1 MNVESD
7 LSLHCLDS
15 VLILLNATG
24 CLSGTT
30 MNQHSI
36 NVGSISLC
44 SINTDLMLVQPCVSI
59 GLSPVTKGQVG
70 ECVCILGMGAGI

>member
-7 LSLHCLDS
+7 PSLHCLHS
-15 VLILLNATG
+15 VLIPLNATG

-44 SINTDLMLVQPCVSI
+44 SINTDLMLVQSCVSVV
-59 GLSPVTKGQVG
+59 LLHVTKGQVG
-70 ECVCILGMGAGI
+70 DFACKLGVGAGI